1 MSRSINIVL
10 ALIVIAVLA
19 IQACSSGGDSD
30 TPWPNP
36 LPTQSPAGVW
46 MDKLCMNKTT
56 TFTVGIVKKD
66 GTTRWIQEW
75 KQYSGAL
82 ESAAGV
88 LSGQLNAYTWDTS
101 GTAQEYGVTSSPVSV
116 AGFVAEK
123 GLLYGAYIE
132 ENTTGEF
139 NLFYTQTTASIDPSV
154 KAIEGQ
160 WIIENAY
167 RKGNTLTLTI
177 TTSGLVYGTDSLDPP
192 NIFNGTITILYTPPD
207 YNFNVYSLDLDLD
220 NGSGTHELTG
230 LAAYLAGVNTSG
242 ITIDELLAIGASSPG
257 LSLSG
262 LATRP

>member
-10 ALIVIAVLA
+10 ALIVTAVLA

-46 MDKLCMNKTT
+46 IGTLSENET

-66 GTTRWIQEW
+66 GTTRWIQER
-75 KQYSGAL
+75 KQYSGTL

-88 LSGQLNAYTWDTS
+88 LSGQLNAYTWDTT
-101 GTAQEYGVTSSPVSV
+101 GTEEYGVTSSPVSV

-123 GLLYGAYIE
+123 ALLQGAYTEE
-132 ENTTGEF
+132 ENTTGVF
-139 NLFYTQTTASIDPSV
+139 DFLYTQTTASIDPSV

-160 WIIENAY
+160 WIIKNAY
-167 RKGNTLTLTI
+167 KKGNTLTLTI
-177 TTSGLVYGTDSLDPP
+177 TTTGTSNITGFDDDGNSLE
-192 NIFNGTITILYTPPD
+192 GTITILYTPPD
-207 YNFNVYSLDLDLD
+207 YNYNVYSLDLDLD

-230 LAAYLAGVNTSG
+230 LAAYLADVNTSG